1 MTIRESSGSAKI
13 LLADNARVV
22 LERRYLAKDSE
33 GRPVETPEEM
43 FRRVARN
50 IAQAELLY
58 KPLEDPSTGPPSGP
72 SEASDSA
79 KGTGPA
85 LDDAAHWEERFYEL
99 MARLEFLPN
108 SPTLM
113 NAGRDLQQLSA
124 CFVLPVP
131 DSIEGIF
138 QAIKDT
144 ARIHQSGG
152 GTGFSFSKLR
162 PEGDRV
168 QSTMGVASGP
178 VSFLKV
184 FDAATEAIKQGGT
197 RRGANMG
204 ILAVTHPDI
213 EKFITLKS
221 DMRTLTNFNVSVAV
235 TEGFMRAVEKD
246 EEYELIN
253 PRSGEVVGRRRARH
267 IFDLLVANAWRNGDP
282 GIVFIDR
289 INRDSPTPNLGE
301 IEATNPCGE
310 QPLLPY
316 ESCNLGS
323 LNLAKFV
330 KGNGRQGSKRRLDW
344 QRLAQ
349 VIPQCVRFLDNVID
363 MSRYPIQ
370 EIDHATKLTRKI
382 GLGIMGWH
390 DALLQLRIPYDS
402 EEALS
407 LGEEI
412 MRFIQ
417 EKANEASLVLSEAR
431 GHFPAFEGSRYD
443 PDLPYRN
450 STRTTVAPTGTLSI
464 VADCSSGI
472 EPVFSLAFTRQHYL
486 DAKNPAKLTRLLEAN
501 SHFVRVAKAERFH
514 SDELMDYLA
523 SGRDGCSSPPR
534 RSPRNGTFVCRP
546 HSSATPITPSPR
558 RSTSPSPPARPTS
571 PTPTGSPTARAARGS
586 PPTARA
592 PATTPSS
599 PTPPST
605 SRGRSRRR
613 RRRCRRSKASW
624 RRWPRRAPAA
634 ASAPGP
640 TASVSPTSAAPSPTS
655 SG

>member
-1 MTIRESSGSAKI
+1 MTIREPSGPAKI
-13 LLADNARVV
+13 PLSDNARVV
-22 LERRYLAKDSE
+22 LERRYLAKDAE
-33 GRPVETPEEM
+33 GHPLETPEQM
-43 FRRVARN
+43 FARVARN

-58 KPLEDPSTGPPSGP
+58 KPLEDFD
-72 SEASDSA
+72 A
-79 KGTGPA
+79 
-85 LDDAAHWEERFYEL
+85 AAHWEERFYEL

-152 GTGFSFSKLR
+152 GTGFAFSRLR

-221 DMRTLTNFNVSVAV
+221 DMRTLTNFNTSVAL
-235 TEGFMRAVEKD
+235 TEGFMRAVEND
-246 EEYELIN
+246 QEFELLN
-253 PRSGEVVGRRRARH
+253 PRSGEVAGHRRAPT
-267 IFDLLVANAWRNGDP
+267 VASAWRNGAP

-289 INRDSPTPNLGE
+289 INRDNPTPNLGE

-323 LNLAKFV
+323 LNLARFV
-330 KGNGRQGSKRRLDW
+330 RTGGKKPRLDW
-344 QRLAQ
+344 ERLAT
-349 VIPQCVRFLDNVID
+349 VIPDGVRFLDDVID
-363 MSRYPIQ
+363 MNRYPIE

-382 GLGIMGWH
+382 GLGVMGWH
-390 DALLQLRIPYDS
+390 DALLQLRIPSDS

-407 LGEEI
+407 LGEERR
-412 MRFIQ
+412 RFVQ
-417 EKANEASLVLSEAR
+417 EKAN
-431 GHFPAFEGSRYD
+431 GS
-443 PDLPYRN
+443 
-450 STRTTVAPTGTLSI
+450 
-464 VADCSSGI
+464 
-472 EPVFSLAFTRQHYL
+472 
-486 DAKNPAKLTRLLEAN
+486 
-501 SHFVRVAKAERFH
+501 
-514 SDELMDYLA
+514 
-523 SGRDGCSSPPR
+523 
-534 RSPRNGTFVCRP
+534 
-546 HSSATPITPSPR
+546 
-558 RSTSPSPPARPTS
+558 
-571 PTPTGSPTARAARGS
+571 
-586 PPTARA
+586 
-592 PATTPSS
+592 
-599 PTPPST
+599 
-605 SRGRSRRR
+605 SR
-613 RRRCRRSKASW
+613 
-624 RRWPRRAPAA
+624 
-634 ASAPGP
+634 
-640 TASVSPTSAAPSPTS
+640 
-655 SG
+655 

>member
-43 FRRVARN
+43 FRRVAHN

-58 KPLEDPSTGPPSGP
+58 KPLEDPPTSSPSPDSSG
-72 SEASDSA
+72 ESA
-79 KGTGPA
+79 KGTGQA
-85 LDDAAHWEERFYEL
+85 LDAAARWEQRFYEL
-99 MARLEFLPN
+99 MARLDFLPN

-152 GTGFSFSKLR
+152 GTGFSFSQLR
-162 PEGDRV
+162 PKGDRV

-235 TEGFMRAVEKD
+235 TEEFMRAVEKD

-253 PRSGEVVGRRRARH
+253 PRSGEVAGRRRARH
-267 IFDLLVANAWRNGDP
+267 VFDLLVANAWRNGDP

-323 LNLAKFV
+323 LNVASFV
-330 KGNGRQGSKRRLDW
+330 KGNASKRRLDW
-344 QRLAQ
+344 ERLAR

-363 MSRYPIQ
+363 MNRYPIP
-370 EIDHATKLTRKI
+370 EIDHATRLSRKT
-382 GLGIMGWH
+382 GLGVMGWH
-390 DALLQLRIPYDS
+390 DTLLQLRIPYGS
-402 EEALS
+402 EEALA
-407 LGEEI
+407 LGEEL
-412 MRFIQ
+412 MRFVQ
-417 EKANEASLVLSEAR
+417 EKANQASLALGQE
-431 GHFPAFEGSRYD
+431 
-443 PDLPYRN
+443 
-450 STRTTVAPTGTLSI
+450 
-464 VADCSSGI
+464 
-472 EPVFSLAFTRQHYL
+472 
-486 DAKNPAKLTRLLEAN
+486 
-501 SHFVRVAKAERFH
+501 
-514 SDELMDYLA
+514 
-523 SGRDGCSSPPR
+523 
-534 RSPRNGTFVCRP
+534 
-546 HSSATPITPSPR
+546 
-558 RSTSPSPPARPTS
+558 
-571 PTPTGSPTARAARGS
+571 
-586 PPTARA
+586 
-592 PATTPSS
+592 
-599 PTPPST
+599 
-605 SRGRSRRR
+605 RGRTGGCE
-613 RRRCRRSKASW
+613 RC
-624 RRWPRRAPAA
+624 P
-634 ASAPGP
+634 
-640 TASVSPTSAAPSPTS
+640 
-655 SG
+655 